1 MDSQITANTT
11 TNDLSEQ
18 KPHLSSLMLE
28 ALTSLSSGKR
38 LAEIS
43 KETGISTARISI
55 TAQALGVK
63 RGVFEEVRD
72 AVQLVQSGECTVSEA
87 SKKTGVS
94 KYRIYYAIREQLGDE
109 TPRKLSKAVNK
120 DRADVMSYR
129 RDFGFT
135 MKQIGEEFGL
145 TRQRVHQILQK
156 RELHVKTGAWNE

>member
-1 MDSQITANTT
+1 
-11 TNDLSEQ
+11 
-18 KPHLSSLMLE
+18 MLE

-43 KETGISTARISI
+43 KATGISTARISI

-94 KYRIYYAIREQLGDE
+94 KYRIYYAIREQLGEE

-120 DRADVMSYR
+120 ERADVMQR
-129 RDFGFT
+129 RRSFGYSL
-135 MKQIGEEFGL
+135 KQIGEEFGL